1 MTCYNRIS
9 PILLCCLTVL
19 GSVQVSA
26 DERTQRQRELVQTT
40 MKKGATFFH
49 EKLASHGGYVYH
61 YTEDLKTRWGEGLAT
76 PTQIWVQ
83 PPATPSVGMAF
94 LKAFSATGDKYYLD
108 VAKNAASALLYG
120 QLKSGGWRNSI
131 DFDPNS
137 KLTADYRNG
146 KGSGSNVSSLDD
158 GQTQSAL
165 RFLIQ
170 IDHALDFRDKKIHE
184 ATEFALSSLLKA
196 QFTNGGFPQSWTGPV
211 SQETPKKASFPDYD
225 WRTEGRIKNYWDM
238 YTLNDNTC
246 GYLSETLY
254 EAYQV
259 YERPEYLRALE
270 KLGDFLILAQ
280 MPEPQP
286 GWAQQ
291 YNFEMKP
298 IWARKFEP
306 PGVSGDESQ
315 EAIET
320 LIFIYQATRNAK
332 YLEPIPAA
340 LKWLDKSKLPDN
352 TLARYYELKT
362 NRPLYMERSG
372 EKYVLT
378 YSDQNLPDHYG
389 WKTSSKIPLLKNQY
403 AAAKSGRTERAS
415 MDLNELTKAAAS
427 IVGAMDDQGRWKSKF
442 QGERLVGQ
450 PKFKIGDV
458 YLASELFGRNL
469 STLAEFLERTKEN

>member
-1 MTCYNRIS
+1 MTGHNRIFLL
-9 PILLCCLTVL
+9 ILCCLTVL
-19 GSVQVSA
+19 SSVSVSA

-40 MKKGATFFH
+40 IKKGATFFH
-49 EKLASHGGYVYH
+49 GKLASNGGYVYH
-61 YTEDLKTRWGEGLAT
+61 YTEDMKTRWGEGLAT

-83 PPATPSVGMAF
+83 PPATPTVGMAF
-94 LKAFSATGDKYYLD
+94 LKAHAATGDEYYLE
-108 VAKNAASALLYG
+108 VAKKAANALLYG

-131 DFDPNS
+131 DFDPKS
-137 KLTADYRNG
+137 KLTAEYRNG

-158 GQTQSAL
+158 GQSQSAL

-170 IDHALDFRDKKIHE
+170 IDGALHFSDKKIHE

-196 QFTNGGFPQSWTGPV
+196 QFPNGGFPQSWTGPV
-211 SQETPKKASFPDYD
+211 SQEAPKKASYPDYD
-225 WRTEGRIKNYWDM
+225 WRSEGRVKNYWDM

-246 GYLSETLY
+246 GYLAGTLD
-254 EAYQV
+254 EAYRV
-259 YERPEYLRALE
+259 YNKPEYLQALE

-291 YNFEMKP
+291 YSYQMQP

-320 LIFIYQATRNAK
+320 LMLIFRATNNAK

-372 EKYVLT
+372 EKYSLT
-378 YSDQNLPDHYG
+378 FDDRNLPDHYG
-389 WKTSSKIPLLKNQY
+389 WKTISKIPLLKKQY
-403 AAAKSGRTERAS
+403 GEAKSGKTEVAPIPL
-415 MDLNELTKAAAS
+415 DNLTKDAAL
-427 IVGAMDDQGRWKSKF
+427 IVNAMDDQGRWKSTF

-450 PKFKIGDV
+450 PKFKPGDV
-458 YLASELFGRNL
+458 YMASELFSRNL
-469 STLAEFLERTKEN
+469 SILAEFLERTKGN

>member
-1 MTCYNRIS
+1 
-9 PILLCCLTVL
+9 
-19 GSVQVSA
+19 
-26 DERTQRQRELVQTT
+26 
-40 MKKGATFFH
+40 
-49 EKLASHGGYVYH
+49 
-61 YTEDLKTRWGEGLAT
+61 
-76 PTQIWVQ
+76 
-83 PPATPSVGMAF
+83 
-94 LKAFSATGDKYYLD
+94 
-108 VAKNAASALLYG
+108 
-120 QLKSGGWRNSI
+120 LKSGGWRNSI
-131 DFDPNS
+131 DFEPKS
-137 KLTADYRNG
+137 KLTAEYRNG
-146 KGSGSNVSSLDD
+146 KGSGANVSSLDD

-170 IDHALDFRDKKIHE
+170 IDGALHFSDKKIHE

-196 QFTNGGFPQSWTGPV
+196 QFPNGGFPQSWTGPM
-211 SQETPKKASFPDYD
+211 SQETPKKATYPDYD
-225 WRTEGRIKNYWDM
+225 WRSEGRVKNYWDM

-254 EAYQV
+254 DAYRV
-259 YERPEYLRALE
+259 YEKPEYLLALE

-291 YNFEMKP
+291 YSYEMQP

-320 LIFIYQATRNAK
+320 LMFIFRVTKNAK
-332 YLEPIPAA
+332 YLEPISAA

-372 EKYVLT
+372 EKYSLT
-378 YSDQNLPDHYG
+378 YDDRNLPDHYG
-389 WKTSSKIPLLKNQY
+389 WKTASKIPLLKKQY
-403 AAAKSGRTERAS
+403 GEAKSGKTEVVAIPL
-415 MDLNELTKAAAS
+415 DNLTKDAAS
-427 IVGAMDDQGRWKSKF
+427 IVNAMDDQGRWKSTF

-450 PKFKIGDV
+450 PKFKPGDV
-458 YLASELFGRNL
+458 YLASELFSRNL
-469 STLAEFLERTKEN
+469 ATLAEFLERTKGN